1 MKRCPASPL
10 ADWFYNRG
18 WTTMFHLLYGFE
30 SGIPWHC
37 VLEFCIRNLF
47 GDGDNAAIKAGC
59 YRSIFHCGAGYVH
72 CTICQWRYHGG
83 MREGLQR
90 AAQGRRIAANMRN
103 ETLLAIA
110 RNKTLG
116 QRTTV
121 RGRAMRRVPKWGEQ

>member
-37 VLEFCIRNLF
+37 VIEFCLRNLF
-47 GDGDNAAIKAGC
+47 RQDFLAVRAGC
-59 YRSIFHCGAGYVH
+59 HKSTFGCTSEYVH

-83 MREGLQR
+83 LRESIQR